1 MGVGDD
7 KRPVPARRRGRLWWG
22 AAAVL
27 VLALAGAWWLWRGSV
42 VQVLV
47 VQRQDIVQSVVA
59 TGRVIAP
66 ARMAISSELAATVAR
81 VHVREGDQV
90 QAGRLLVQLA
100 DAEARAALAQARAA
114 LIEAQARAR
123 QQSSVGATVAEQTER
138 QASAAWL
145 AAEREHTRVS
155 QLVAQGFFAPQRLD
169 EAQRALDV
177 AGSALASA
185 QVQAQANQRQGVEP
199 ELAAARV
206 AQAQANVQLAQAR
219 LARLQLRAP
228 VDAVVLRRDVEPGL
242 MAQPGR
248 ELLGLAERGPMRIE
262 ASIDERHLP
271 LLQMGMAARA
281 VADAFAG
288 QPFDARL
295 SEVSPAVDAERG
307 SVGVRLAVD
316 SPPAFL
322 KTDMTVSVELFGGRR
337 AQALVLPAQAV
348 RDADRA
354 QPWVLALREG
364 RAQRVPVTLG
374 LKGVGSVEITQ
385 GLAEGDAV
393 IAQTEKVLPGDRV
406 RPAPVR
412 PAPRGFELP
421 SFVR

>member
-138 QASAAWL
+138 QANAAWL
-145 AAEREHTRVS
+145 AAEREHARVS

-322 KTDMTVSVELFGGRR
+322 KTDMTVSVELFGGHR

-412 PAPRGFELP
+412 PVPRGFELP
-421 SFVR
+421 SFVH